1 MKNSF
6 GPQVLPEKN
15 SSFQF
20 WNEKSKMFKP
30 FNSFQRIIFKIPNVL
45 DLLLNRGGFWMEIFA
60 NPIYQIPF
68 FGNFFL
74 RLYDM
79 GLGFVSMGL
88 EIPRNKSTSADDS
101 GFNPFA

>member
-88 EIPRNKSTSADDS
+88 
-101 GFNPFA
+101 